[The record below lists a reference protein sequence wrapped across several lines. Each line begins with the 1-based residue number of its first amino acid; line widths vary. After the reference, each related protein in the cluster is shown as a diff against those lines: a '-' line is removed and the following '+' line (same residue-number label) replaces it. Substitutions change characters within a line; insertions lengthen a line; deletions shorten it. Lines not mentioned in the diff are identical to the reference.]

1 LVQLQY
7 GLKVSLVPAGKAMT
21 GRAKGG
27 GGQHEH
33 PWRKAPWVI
42 AALILLLPL
51 VAMPFTDEVVWDETD
66 FIVAGAML
74 FGACGAWE
82 LAQRAAG
89 NMSYRAGVGVAIIT
103 ALILVWMN
111 LAVGVIGSEDNPA
124 NLMYAGVLAVGIV
137 GSLMVGFRPHGMA
150 QVLAAMALAQAMVG
164 AVALLTG
171 SGSDG
176 ANWPGAIVC
185 LTIVFAGLW
194 LVSAWLFRK
203 AARERIPAGTAP

>member
-1 LVQLQY
+1 MM
-7 GLKVSLVPAGKAMT
+7 KVSLMSAGKAMM

-27 GGQHEH
+27 GGQHGH
-33 PWRKAPWVI
+33 PWRKAPWAI
-42 AALILLLPL
+42 AAFILLLPL

-66 FIVAGAML
+66 FVVASAML

-82 LAQRAAG
+82 LASRA
-89 NMSYRAGVGVAIIT
+89 SESITYRAGVGVAIVT

-111 LAVGVIGSEDNPA
+111 LAVGIIGSEDSPA
-124 NLMYAGVLAVGIV
+124 NLMYGGVLAVGIV
-137 GSLMVGFRPHGMA
+137 GSLMVRFRPHGMA